1 MLVIKI
7 EKLKKKY
14 SVTIDD
20 KEYLFLEDTILK
32 YKLMPRHE
40 LDLNILNEA
49 ISYDKSLEYYEKA
62 VNYQIKYGKC
72 EAEVKRYLLDKGI
85 LEDDCDK
92 IINLMEE
99 RKILNDDDLIDSLI
113 YSLIK
118 KSNGK
123 ALIKEKL
130 YQKGYKKEMIEE
142 HLKLMDMDLY
152 FECLEKLYKKIEHK
166 YDKFNDYIRIQKIK
180 AYLYGRGYS
189 TSEISNLGLK

>member
-130 YQKGYKKEMIEE
+130 YQKGYKKEIV
-142 HLKLMDMDLY
+142 
-152 FECLEKLYKKIEHK
+152 
-166 YDKFNDYIRIQKIK
+166 
-180 AYLYGRGYS
+180 
-189 TSEISNLGLK
+189 